1 MTPSER
7 RVLERD
13 VAQTL
18 GRLKGD
24 LEVERLDLERLPD
37 ALREFAEQIERELG
51 GPVDLGPGIGGVSG
65 GTDPRW

>member
-7 RVLERD
+7 RELERE

-18 GRLKGD
+18 GRLKED
-24 LEVERLDLERLPD
+24 LERGRLDLERFPD
-37 ALREFAEQIERELG
+37 ALREFAEQLDRELG

-65 GTDPRW
+65 GNDPRW